1 METFKK
7 SYQSKIINIIP
18 IAGKGLRFKKVGY
31 KIHKSL
37 IKHNKIPIFIH
48 SAKCLPKANLNIF
61 ILKKRSSKEHLI
73 QKKIIKRFFKSQV
86 KIIILKN
93 ETKGQADTIYKTRN
107 FIPKGSI
114 VNIAAS
120 DTICKFDIKK
130 YYKMIEVNEALIWTS
145 KPKKFQIVNLR
156 QFGSVIRRRK
166 KIFVYCKKQIK
177 FRPLNIIT
185 GFFSFKNNGKIFSI
199 LKFARQNKKYF
210 INNEIYLDTIFEIF
224 SKKYSDKINMF
235 AINKIISFGTP
246 EEYNENKIV

>member
-1 METFKK
+1 MGIFKK
-7 SYQSKIINIIP
+7 LNRSKIINIIP
-18 IAGKGLRFKKVGY
+18 IAGKGLRFKKAGY

-37 IKHNKIPIFIH
+37 IKYKKIPIFIH

-61 ILKKRSSKEHLI
+61 ILKKRQSKEHI
-73 QKKIIKRFFKSQV
+73 FQKKLIKQFYKSQT

-120 DTICKFDIKK
+120 DTICEFDTKK
-130 YYKMIEVNEALIWTS
+130 YYKMIEANEALIWTS
-145 KPKKFQIVNLR
+145 KPKKFQIANLR
-156 QFGSVIRRRK
+156 QFGSVIRRKK
-166 KIFVYCKKQIK
+166 KILVYCKKQVK

-185 GFFSFKNNGKIFSI
+185 GFFSFKNNGKIFRI

-224 SKKYSDKINMF
+224 SKKYSEKINMF
-235 AINKIISFGTP
+235 PINKVISFGTP
-246 EEYNENKIV
+246 EEYKENKKV